1 MQSIFWFS
9 LITSN
14 CFSYKNKIDEI
25 ADALEDE
32 PMTSLETVVFWTEYV
47 IRHKGAPFL
56 KDTTLDLPVYILCFY
71 DIIAVVLVVL
81 GLVLYAFYKILKY
94 VQRKTQSVHK
104 KTL

>member
-1 MQSIFWFS
+1 MALLFVFNDS
-9 LITSN
+9 

-32 PMTSLETVVFWTEYV
+32 PITSLETVVFWTEYV

-56 KDTTLDLPVYILCFY
+56 RNTSLDLPMYILCFY
-71 DIIAVVLVVL
+71 DVIGLVLIVI
-81 GLVLYAFYKILKY
+81 GLVLYAFYKFARYI
-94 VQRKTQSVHK
+94 QRKTQYVHK